1 MSQILFDENTL
12 TGHLAITENRVTN
25 RQRGRVTAVTDNVM
39 RSAITGIEVKKGVSL
54 LGMSGNWKIMI
65 HRTGGGDLV
74 IESIK
79 PSAGKR
85 VLSILQ
91 YRAGVREHR
100 IQIQRPLMVNQ
111 Y

>member
-1 MSQILFDENTL
+1 MSEILFDENTL
-12 TGHLAITENRVTN
+12 TGHLTITKNSVTY
-25 RQRGRVTAVTDNVM
+25 RQRGRAMATTDNVM

-54 LGMSGNWKIMI
+54 FGMSGNWKIMI

-79 PSAGKR
+79 PSAGER

-91 YRAGVREHR
+91 
-100 IQIQRPLMVNQ
+100 
-111 Y
+111 